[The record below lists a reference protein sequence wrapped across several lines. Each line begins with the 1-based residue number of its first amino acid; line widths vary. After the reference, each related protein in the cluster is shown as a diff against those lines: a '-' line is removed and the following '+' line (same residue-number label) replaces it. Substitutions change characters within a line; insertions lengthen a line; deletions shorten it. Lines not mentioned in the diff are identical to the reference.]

1 VDDDFQTPLCENG
14 PITSEDET
22 SSKEDIESDGK
33 ETLETISNEEQT
45 ALLKKV
51 ILWLK

>member
-1 VDDDFQTPLCENG
+1 MDDDFQTPLCENG

-33 ETLETISNEEQT
+33 ETLETTVNEEQIT
-45 ALLKKV
+45 LLKKV
-51 ILWLK
+51 TFCVK